1 MALCWHQ
8 LCFIFVVLTHL
19 THLLTFSTSK
29 RLIQSLHDCLYLLV
43 WRESN
48 WPMQTVGIRSLR
60 IHSFRGWD
68 AIRSSMQRCWQSFKR
83 PIHQLPVDPFV
94 TSSRSGRIMG
104 MGPMNEHY
112 LGCQNMPKYIQ
123 NHHVVYTFTCLWG
136 LHIHLPA
143 IFGFLKDT
151 NARL

>member
-8 LCFIFVVLTHL
+8 LCFIFVVLTVL

-29 RLIQSLHDCLYLLV
+29 RLIQTLDDLSD

-48 WPMQTVGIRSLR
+48 WPALR
-60 IHSFRGWD
+60 ILNSFRGWD

-112 LGCQNMPKYIQ
+112 LGFQNAVAYIQ

-136 LHIHLPA
+136 LHLHLPA
-143 IFGFLKDT
+143 IFGFLTDT
-151 NARL
+151 NARV